1 MRKLILY
8 LGIVFCVL
16 VILVAIPRYYGDH
29 EVSRGDLARWDIKAL
44 SDSLERFKNENDY
57 YPTTEQGL
65 EYLDSPPQGE
75 KQIIGRL
82 PKDPWGNDYH
92 YTYPGR
98 YNKKGYDI
106 VSYAADNM
114 PGGEGES
121 KDISN
126 WK

>member
-1 MRKLILY
+1 MSKLKLF
-8 LGIVFCVL
+8 LGILVFAL

-29 EVSRGDLARWDIKAL
+29 EVSRAGLARWDIKAL
-44 SDSLERFKNENDY
+44 SDSLELFKNVNGY

-65 EYLDSPPQGE
+65 KYLVSPPKGE
-75 KQIIGRL
+75 KQILDRL
-82 PKDPWGNDYH
+82 PKDPWVNDYH
-92 YTYPGR
+92 YAYPGQF
-98 YNKKGYDI
+98 NKNSYDI

-114 PGGEGES
+114 PGGEGEN